1 MSERPPLLFALSAS
15 RDLGEAIARAGEVE
29 PADHID
35 RDFEDGEHKVRP
47 AANVRNRDAFVVQ
60 SLYGDDKQSPNDKL
74 MRLLVLCGAIRDA
87 GAARVT
93 AVCPY
98 LCYARKDRRTKAR
111 DPITTRYLGR
121 MFSAVGIDGVLTV
134 DVHNLAAFE
143 NAFGGSGVNLQAAPR
158 FAEHFAGLEL
168 DGPVTVVSPDAGGV
182 KRADK
187 FRAAL
192 ASRLGVEPGR
202 AFLEKQRSRGEVTGD
217 AVVGDVED
225 AVCLVIDDLIA
236 SGTTLVR
243 AADACRE
250 RGARAVYAAATHGLF
265 VKDANEKLGGS
276 ALDGIVVTDSVP
288 PFRLEPA
295 VRDAKLTVVQI
306 APLLADAINRLHDGG
321 DLESLIVYT

>member
-15 RDLGEAIARAGEVE
+15 RDRGEAIARAGEFASAE
-29 PADHID
+29 HIE

-47 AANVRNRDAFVVQ
+47 VANVRNRDAFVVQ

-143 NAFGGSGVNLQAAPR
+143 NAFGGSGVNLQADL
-158 FAEHFAGLEL
+158 GL
-168 DGPVTVVSPDAGGV
+168 DGPLSVVSPDAGGV

-217 AVVGDVED
+217 AVVGDVQD

-276 ALDGIVVTDSVP
+276 ALDGILVTDSVP